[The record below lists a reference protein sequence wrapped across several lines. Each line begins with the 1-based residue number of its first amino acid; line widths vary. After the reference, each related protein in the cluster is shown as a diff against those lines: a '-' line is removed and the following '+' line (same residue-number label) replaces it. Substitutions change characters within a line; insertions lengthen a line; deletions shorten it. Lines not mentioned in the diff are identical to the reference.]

1 MLIND
6 LFDAI
11 FYYDRDLHKHSV
23 HVGKLASWVAKEMKY
38 SDTIQQ
44 ELQSAG
50 MLHDYG
56 KLCIPKTVLDAERSL
71 TDAERELVRQHP
83 IISFVCIKGVIKN
96 ADILRGIYE
105 HHERIDGSGY
115 PDGLKDVSIFGQIV
129 GLCDSFDAICSIR
142 VYKEAQ
148 TVRTALEIL
157 SKDTKKGMFD
167 EQVMQALTSV
177 VYNVEYR
184 EYLSTIYSY

>member
-1 MLIND
+1 MLIDN
-6 LFDAI
+6 LFEAI
-11 FYYDRDLHKHSV
+11 FYYDRELHKHSM
-23 HVGKLASWVAKEMKY
+23 HVGKLASWVAKELGY

-56 KLCIPKTVLDAERSL
+56 KLCIPKTVLDADRNL
-71 TDAERELVRQHP
+71 TDAERELVQQHP
-83 IISFVCIKGVIKN
+83 IISYVCIKGAIKN
-96 ADILRGIYE
+96 TDILRGVYE

-115 PDGLKDVSIFGQIV
+115 PDGIEDVSIFGQIV
-129 GLCDSFDAICSIR
+129 GICDCFDAICSIR

-157 SKDTKKGMFD
+157 GNDTERGMFD
-167 EQVMQALTSV
+167 GQVMQALRQV
-177 VYNVEYR
+177 VYNAEYR
-184 EYLSTIYSY
+184 DYLSSIYTY